1 LAECLKLGSKKLTM
15 NIFRLIGELVVIY
28 ILYKVIFD
36 FVIPLYKSTKKV
48 RSAMSDMQAKMQEQQ
63 RAQAAQNSQPAQYES
78 SKKASSASNDDYID
92 YEEVKG

>member
-1 LAECLKLGSKKLTM
+1 LVEYLKLGSKKLIM

-36 FVIPLYKSTKKV
+36 FIIPLYKSTKKV

-63 RAQAAQNSQPAQYES
+63 RAQAAQNSQASQYDS
-78 SKKASSASNDDYID
+78 SKKSNSISKDDYID
-92 YEEVKG
+92 YEEIKG

>member
-1 LAECLKLGSKKLTM
+1 MGVKNKQM

-36 FVIPLYKSTKKV
+36 FIIPLYKSTKKV

-63 RAQAAQNSQPAQYES
+63 SAQAAKNTQPSQHGADRKTS
-78 SKKASSASNDDYID
+78 SVSKGDYID
-92 YEEVKG
+92 YEEVK

>member
-1 LAECLKLGSKKLTM
+1 M

-36 FVIPLYKSTKKV
+36 FIIPLYKSTKKV

-63 RAQAAQNSQPAQYES
+63 RAQASQNAQSSQYDS
-78 SKKASSASNDDYID
+78 SKKASSISKDDYID
-92 YEEVKG
+92 YEEVN